1 MTQIRREHK
10 ETPRFQENIVSQIL
24 GEMLK
29 LVGKIV
35 SQILGETLSIVGN
48 IVKQILSVWKQ
59 TIIVATYGT
68 MPTFPFG
75 NNGIFIIHASTVVA
89 SG

>member
-10 ETPRFQENIVSQIL
+10 EMLRIVGIIVSQIL
-24 GEMLK
+24 GEML
-29 LVGKIV
+29 
-35 SQILGETLSIVGN
+35 TIVGN
-48 IVKQILSVWKQ
+48 IVKQILSVCKQ
-59 TIIVATYGT
+59 TIFVATYST

-75 NNGIFIIHASTVVA
+75 NTGIFIIHASTVVA

>member
-10 ETPRFQENIVSQIL
+10 ETPKFQGNIVSHIL
-24 GEMLK
+24 GEMLTI
-29 LVGKIV
+29 VGIIV
-35 SQILGETLSIVGN
+35 S
-48 IVKQILSVWKQ
+48 QILSVWKQ
-59 TIIVATYGT
+59 TIFVATYST
-68 MPTFPFG
+68 MPMFPFG

>member
-1 MTQIRREHK
+1 MTQIRLDNK
-10 ETPRFQENIVSQIL
+10 E
-24 GEMLK
+24 M
-29 LVGKIV
+29 
-35 SQILGETLSIVGN
+35 LSIVGN

-59 TIIVATYGT
+59 SICVSTKGT

-75 NNGIFIIHASTVVA
+75 NNGISIIHASTVVA

>member
-10 ETPRFQENIVSQIL
+10 ETRKFQGHIVSQIL
-24 GEMLK
+24 GEML
-29 LVGKIV
+29 
-35 SQILGETLSIVGN
+35 TIVGN

-59 TIIVATYGT
+59 TIFVATYST

>member
-1 MTQIRREHK
+1 MPK
-10 ETPRFQENIVSQIL
+10 FQ
-24 GEMLK
+24 
-29 LVGKIV
+29 
-35 SQILGETLSIVGN
+35 GN
-48 IVKQILSVWKQ
+48 IVKQILGMWKESICVS
-59 TIIVATYGT
+59 TKGT

>member
-10 ETPRFQENIVSQIL
+10 ETPQFQ
-24 GEMLK
+24 
-29 LVGKIV
+29 
-35 SQILGETLSIVGN
+35 GN
-48 IVKQILSVWKQ
+48 IVKQILGMWKESICVS
-59 TIIVATYGT
+59 TKCT
-68 MPTFPFG
+68 MLIFPFG